1 MSTSDNME
9 KTMLE
14 YAKDYVFNK
23 GYSVIPLIPKDKDPI
38 IKWKPFQERKPT
50 EGELRE
56 WFENTKNNIGIVT
69 GKISNLS
76 VIDLDG
82 KPAVDFM
89 TTGHDLPLSPMV
101 KTGKDYGYHLYCQFN
116 AALRNFQA
124 RSDLPSIDM
133 RSEGGY
139 VVAPPSIHPNGKIY
153 EWVST
158 PPETCAVPS
167 WFLEKALNNTNTL
180 YKGLVAQEQ
189 QMATN
194 GNIGNILFTEG
205 RRDEDL
211 FHISNAMIRGGLER
225 EYVEKVLNIL
235 INSWGEND
243 PKWAAKKVESAI
255 NRFQA
260 KSKNVTEI
268 VREFVSATSGN
279 FLATELYQMA
289 TLATYDEKKAAI
301 VALGRMVKEGL
312 IERCGKKNGCYRRIE
327 DEIEE
332 SNWIDADIET
342 VDLVYPFGIERM
354 VLTGKK
360 GIVVIAGTS
369 NAGKTAFLLNMIV
382 NNMNRGFK
390 ISYFS
395 SEIGKGGMKRRALK
409 FGYDLEDWRGK
420 FKFYERAADF
430 ADVVK
435 PDEINII
442 DYLDVTDEFYKIGG
456 YIKEIFD
463 KLNEGVAIIAIQKNP
478 GNDYGLG
485 GMRSMEKAQLY
496 LSIDPGVIKII
507 KAKEWVDD
515 KKNPNGMCKNFK
527 LVGGCNIQEAA
538 GSWYRPEAK
547 K

>member
-1 MSTSDNME
+1 MD

-14 YAKDYVFNK
+14 IAKDYVFNK
-23 GYSVIPLIPKDKDPI
+23 GYSVIPLIPREKRPI
-38 IKWKPFQERKPT
+38 IKWEEYQKRKPT
-50 EGELRE
+50 EDELNK
-56 WFENTKNNIGIVT
+56 WFGKTNNNIGIVT
-69 GKISNLS
+69 GEISNLS
-76 VIDLDG
+76 IIDMDG
-82 KPAVDFM
+82 KKAVDYM
-89 TTGHDLPLSPMV
+89 TTGHDLPMTPMV
-101 KTGKDYGYHLYCQFN
+101 KTGKDYGYHLYCSFN
-116 AALRNFQA
+116 SALRNFQA
-124 RSDLPSIDM
+124 RNDLPDIDM

-139 VVAPPSIHPNGKIY
+139 VVAPPSIHPNGKQY

-158 PPETCAVPS
+158 PDALALVPS
-167 WFLEKALNNTNTL
+167 WFLEKALLNNNNNTL
-180 YKGLVAQEQ
+180 YKGVVAKEQ
-189 QMATN
+189 QGATL

-211 FHISNAMIRGGLER
+211 FHVANAMIKGGLER
-225 EYVEKVLNIL
+225 EYSEKVLNIL

-243 PKWAAKKVESAI
+243 PKWAASKIESAF

-260 KSKNVTEI
+260 KTRNITEI

-279 FLATELYQMA
+279 FMATELYQMA

-301 VALGRMVKEGL
+301 VALGRMVKDGKL
-312 IERCGKKNGCYRRIE
+312 ERCGNKNGCYRRVE
-327 DEIEE
+327 SEIEE
-332 SNWIDADIET
+332 SNWIDSDIESI
-342 VDLVYPFGIERM
+342 DLCYPFGIENL

-382 NNMNRGFK
+382 NNMNRFP
-390 ISYFS
+390 INYFS

-430 ADVVK
+430 ADVIK
-435 PDEINII
+435 PNEINII

-456 YIKEIFD
+456 YIKDIFD

-485 GMRSMEKAQLY
+485 GMRSIEKAQIY

-515 KKNPNGMCKNFK
+515 KRNPNGLCKNFK
-527 LVGGCNIQEAA
+527 LVGGCNIQEVA
-538 GSWYRPEAK
+538 GSWYRP
-547 K
+547 